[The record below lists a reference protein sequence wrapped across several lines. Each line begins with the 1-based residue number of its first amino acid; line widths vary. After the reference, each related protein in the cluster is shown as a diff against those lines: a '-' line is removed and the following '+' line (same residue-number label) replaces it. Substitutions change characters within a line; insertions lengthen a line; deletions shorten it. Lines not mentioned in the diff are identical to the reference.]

1 VHRGAD
7 RATDGEQGRRRDAR
21 RRRRTRAPRNGG
33 GAKRCRHR
41 GSGGLP
47 HRLRP
52 DREMFSSGANPIVLL
67 RNVAALGRVSVC
79 ELHAEE
85 LPALAEID
93 PGQSYLAWTMEIAT
107 HRMRPVPWCLG
118 CPRKPSASEEP
129 HGCSHSA
136 ISVLRCWRGLDEP
149 PTSDVL
155 DRARESRMPLE
166 LSLRK
171 SG

>member
-1 VHRGAD
+1 MHRGAD

-33 GAKRCRHR
+33 GARDADTEALAVYRIDF
-41 GSGGLP
+41 
-47 HRLRP
+47 RP

-107 HRMRPVPWCLG
+107 HRMRPAPWCLG

-136 ISVLRCWRGLDEP
+136 ISVLRCWRCLDEP

-155 DRARESRMPLE
+155 DRARESRML
-166 LSLRK
+166 L
-171 SG
+171 